1 MNGVK
6 IMYNDRVKIL
16 DNKTWYEHEGI
27 TYEEFL
33 ENEIDKLNSIIKS
46 DKETI
51 LKITKQRDY
60 ARLMINKRGLR

>member
-1 MNGVK
+1 
-6 IMYNDRVKIL
+6 MYNDRVKIL